1 VGARRCNESTT
12 ARSGDDGAAVRQ
24 RPGCR
29 EKAGGKQAADSTV
42 IPPSAISGVTMI
54 PHAALL
60 EGRATSGATSPT
72 RDTRREA
79 SRRASP
85 NGALRTLQLARGKGE
100 RVAPSNLSGATS
112 PTRDTR
118 REASR
123 RASPN
128 GALRTL
134 QLARG
139 KGERELPKLL
149 QSTLDAPPKRTVQA
163 GKAHAHEA
171 EPRRYHRR
179 PARQRSPTRRI
190 EAPPN
195 SCRRRSPVTP
205 FPLKGGALNRVQVL
219 MHEPQLS
226 TSRRRGAKGGEAGEP
241 KPPPPT
247 AQPSCRCRRR
257 LRARAHARAAG
268 IDEPKERGGGRGE
281 RAKEAASD
289 SAAPLP
295 LPPPIACT
303 ADNRRAE
310 GEGRGSRRA
319 S

>member
-1 VGARRCNESTT
+1 MWPTRLTADFPSARRCNESTT

-42 IPPSAISGVTMI
+42 IPPSAISGVTTI

-60 EGRATSGATSPT
+60 EGRAT
-72 RDTRREA
+72 
-79 SRRASP
+79 
-85 NGALRTLQLARGKGE
+85 
-100 RVAPSNLSGATS
+100 SGATS

-195 SCRRRSPVTP
+195 SCPRRSPVTP
-205 FPLKGGALNRVQVL
+205 FPLKGGGTQ
-219 MHEPQLS
+219 
-226 TSRRRGAKGGEAGEP
+226 SRA
-241 KPPPPT
+241 
-247 AQPSCRCRRR
+247 S
-257 LRARAHARAAG
+257 AHARAAG
-268 IDEPKERGGGRGE
+268 IDEPKERGGGRGG
-281 RAKEAASD
+281 RADAAASD
-289 SAAPLP
+289 SADG
-295 LPPPIACT
+295 T
-303 ADNRRAE
+303 R
-310 GEGRGSRRA
+310 GGGRGGTRA
-319 S
+319 AVRE

>member
-42 IPPSAISGVTMI
+42 IPPSAISGVTTI

-195 SCRRRSPVTP
+195 SCPRRSPVTP
-205 FPLKGGALNRVQVL
+205 FPLKGGGTQSRASAHARAAGID
-219 MHEPQLS
+219 EPKE
-226 TSRRRGAKGGEAGEP
+226 RGEGGEAGEP

-257 LRARAHARAAG
+257 LLASAHARAAG
-268 IDEPKERGGGRGE
+268 I
-281 RAKEAASD
+281 A
-289 SAAPLP
+289 
-295 LPPPIACT
+295 
-303 ADNRRAE
+303 
-310 GEGRGSRRA
+310 
-319 S
+319 